1 MIVPAPDPHLSVL
14 RERCREVTA
23 SIYLYDERSF
33 RRIKDRI
40 VGLMEVLNLL
50 ELWLVLRVPPS
61 KQAEVAFAGGV
72 QAPFC
77 REDNCVLM
85 AACHLS
91 DLLALFHELL
101 DQHRALRT
109 LLTAVPQRTGPMP
122 KAATPSPCPKFAT
135 FCDCARMERPQSGA
149 DNPLRVPLGVLE
161 GHDIRISTSAEGN
174 PQRVISAA
182 L

>member
-33 RRIKDRI
+33 RWIKDRI
-40 VGLMEVLNLL
+40 VGLMEVLNFL

-85 AACHLS
+85 ATCHLS
-91 DLLALFHELL
+91 DLLAFFHELPDRRL
-101 DQHRALRT
+101 RPRGASARALLGR
-109 LLTAVPQRTGPMP
+109 R
-122 KAATPSPCPKFAT
+122 
-135 FCDCARMERPQSGA
+135 
-149 DNPLRVPLGVLE
+149 LRLPFPHVLG
-161 GHDIRISTSAEGN
+161 
-174 PQRVISAA
+174 
-182 L
+182 